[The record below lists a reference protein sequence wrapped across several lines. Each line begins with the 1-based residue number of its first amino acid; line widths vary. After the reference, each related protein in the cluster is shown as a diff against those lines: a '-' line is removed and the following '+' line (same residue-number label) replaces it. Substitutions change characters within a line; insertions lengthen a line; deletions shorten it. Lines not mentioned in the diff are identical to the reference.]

1 MLGWLKRQLNRT
13 TGGHE
18 VAGDEPSGAR
28 PSEQAEPQGSGMS
41 QAYLALHKYLADR
54 YANVVVLTFA
64 QMEDL
69 LDSPLPAVARRDL
82 GWWNSDDHNNT
93 EHSNSWRLA
102 KRTARANLM
111 AQTVTFE
118 RA

>member
-1 MLGWLKRQLNRT
+1 MLAWLKRRARNEQ
-13 TGGHE
+13 
-18 VAGDEPSGAR
+18 SGASISTT
-28 PSEQAEPQGSGMS
+28 SERSEPQASGIA
-41 QAYLALHKYLADR
+41 QAYLALHKYLTDR

-69 LDSPLPAVARRDL
+69 LDSPLPAPARRDP
-82 GWWNSDDHNNT
+82 GWWNSDDVNNVAHT
-93 EHSNSWRLA
+93 NSWRLA
-102 KRTARANLM
+102 RRTAVANLV

>member
-1 MLGWLKRQLNRT
+1 
-13 TGGHE
+13 
-18 VAGDEPSGAR
+18 
-28 PSEQAEPQGSGMS
+28 MS

-54 YANVVVLTFA
+54 YANVVVLTFS

-69 LDSPLPAVARRDL
+69 LDSPLPPSARRDPA
-82 GWWNSDDHNNT
+82 WWNSDDHNNFA
-93 EHSNSWRLA
+93 HSNSWRLA
-102 KRTARANLM
+102 KRTAVANLV